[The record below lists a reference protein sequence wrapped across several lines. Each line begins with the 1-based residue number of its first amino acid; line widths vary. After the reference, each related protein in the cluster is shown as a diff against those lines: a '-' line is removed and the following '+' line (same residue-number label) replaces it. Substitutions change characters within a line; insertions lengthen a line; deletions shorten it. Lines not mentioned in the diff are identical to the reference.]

1 MGIDLG
7 DTTQV
12 SECSS
17 QWIGSTRKSILK
29 NRTTQLGHAL
39 TIKHEG
45 FRRCSLHP
53 GIQFSDSAYLQWVCF
68 KIAIMTVWLSV
79 FPHSQTKNAQ
89 CSLTTYISI
98 LYIYIYNIYIYIHGF
113 TRFITRFITQFIY
126 GWSRVKKNTSVMQS
140 LCPPPPRWIESMAKA
155 CGCWL
160 PCRHWDW
167 SVNDDRWDITGI

>member
-1 MGIDLG
+1 MGKALKFSTRWFSCEVLVVQFLVIEAQQIVDVCMHKWIADHVKKPQGHGLTGAEPSGCCCHQMGIDLG

-98 LYIYIYNIYIYIHGF
+98 YYIYIH
-113 TRFITRFITQFIY
+113 I
-126 GWSRVKKNTSVMQS
+126 
-140 LCPPPPRWIESMAKA
+140 
-155 CGCWL
+155 
-160 PCRHWDW
+160 
-167 SVNDDRWDITGI
+167 

>member
-98 LYIYIYNIYIYIHGF
+98 YYIYTYNIYIYTWFYTVYYKVYYTVYLWLIPRKK
-113 TRFITRFITQFIY
+113 TR
-126 GWSRVKKNTSVMQS
+126 
-140 LCPPPPRWIESMAKA
+140 P
-155 CGCWL
+155 
-160 PCRHWDW
+160 
-167 SVNDDRWDITGI
+167 